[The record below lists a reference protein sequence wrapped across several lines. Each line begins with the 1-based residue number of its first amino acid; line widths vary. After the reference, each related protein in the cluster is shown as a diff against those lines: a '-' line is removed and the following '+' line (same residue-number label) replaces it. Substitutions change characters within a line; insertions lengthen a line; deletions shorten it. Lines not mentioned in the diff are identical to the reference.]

1 MSTTPVSDYRGQLLF
16 RCSRCDA
23 PLTSDDFFA
32 LGMRLPDDGE
42 SCEEYREAELLD
54 TAVHVDCMRVQIAV

>member
-1 MSTTPVSDYRGQLLF
+1 MSTTPVSDYRGMILF

-42 SCEEYREAELLD
+42 SREDYCEAELLD
-54 TAVHVDCMRVQIAV
+54 SAVHVDCTRAQVAV